1 MLQKKQRDEVD
12 KKESNFNPDEMW
24 NVETPTRRKIET
36 MRIHAA
42 NGEFRKNLD
51 DQTDQARADR
61 LSRRT

>member
-1 MLQKKQRDEVD
+1 MLLKKQREEVE

-51 DQTDQARADR
+51 VQTD
-61 LSRRT
+61 